1 MSSALLEL
9 EQVRCSLD
17 DVTLLDNVTL
27 RTSARR
33 VGLSGKTEGVF
44 ALLSGQAR
52 LVSGQFNVLGR
63 PLEVAR
69 AERIFGCAL
78 PLRGV
83 PPKWTVRRVL
93 ELAAEVAGYSRRE
106 STQRAAAAAA
116 QIGESLI
123 LKCSWSRANAVERA
137 LATLAL
143 GVLTEPA
150 VLFIRLP
157 LGELRDQEVAR
168 YSAALARAVS
178 GVFAVELAR
187 PALHTGEAAWLTDL
201 DEIAY
206 VFEAGTAGNWSPEA
220 PGKVRYLLRVEGDRD
235 RVTAALQR
243 AGITSAAI
251 HAPSDWQSGRA
262 AFLVDVDRD
271 SNAVAN
277 TGPVLDLCVELELAV
292 LELLPVGSVPQGC
305 KTLTE

>member
-9 EQVRCSLD
+9 EQIRCSLD
-17 DVTLLDNVTL
+17 DVTLLDNVSL
-27 RTSARR
+27 RTTARR

-78 PLRGV
+78 PPRGV
-83 PPKWTVRRVL
+83 PPKWTVRRIL

-116 QIGESLI
+116 QVGESPI
-123 LKCSWSRANAVERA
+123 LKCSWARASAVERA

-143 GVLTEPA
+143 GVLAEPA

-168 YSAALARAVS
+168 YSSALARAVD
-178 GVFAVELAR
+178 GRPFAVELAR
-187 PALHTGEAAWLTDL
+187 PAQHTGEAAWLTDL

-243 AGITSAAI
+243 AGITAAAI
-251 HAPSDWQSGRA
+251 HAPSDWQLGRA

-271 SNAVAN
+271 SKTLAN
-277 TGPVLDLCVELELAV
+277 TGPLLDLCVELELAV
-292 LELLPVGSVPQGC
+292 LELLPVGSIPQG
-305 KTLTE
+305 